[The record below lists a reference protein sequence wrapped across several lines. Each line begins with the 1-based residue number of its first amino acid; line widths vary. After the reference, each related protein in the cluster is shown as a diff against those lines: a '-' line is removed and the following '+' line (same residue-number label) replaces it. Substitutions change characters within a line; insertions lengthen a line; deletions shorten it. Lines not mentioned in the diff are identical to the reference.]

1 MVGRMHRSRYGRKD
15 AQVQVWL
22 EGCTGPVM
30 KGRKEAK
37 APGALRKGGKG
48 SRFMQHVRVLAI
60 QVYR

>member
-1 MVGRMHRSRYGRKD
+1 MYGRKD

-22 EGCTGPVM
+22 EGCTGPGM

-48 SRFMQHVRVLAI
+48 SRYMQYGRVLAI
-60 QVYR
+60 QVNR